1 MALKL
6 PITVW
11 KSCYKWLCRYFRS
24 DSLVRNF
31 QSNLIFF
38 LLIYLHRTTI
48 ITYVLYQIYFFIVIF
63 CYTSQAWNVLT
74 IIFHWYITWII
85 FFSIANFP
93 VIFEFFDGIANH
105 DLVYSIGCVS
115 RFQLALALVL
125 LHFFRKHLVIGVW
138 WNQKLFGFRC
148 VLQILSKIFSEFQI
162 LIFWVFLLQVN
173 QVYRLDFDYPPVS
186 VSVVILFLAWDYKVV
201 GNETKLPILS
211 TFHITH

>member
-11 KSCYKWLCRYFRS
+11 KSCNKWLCRYFRS

-38 LLIYLHRTTI
+38 YWDIHIAQQLSHTYCIKFIFYRYFLLSISFTFHVN
-48 ITYVLYQIYFFIVIF
+48 VLAKLGMSLPLFFIDM
-63 CYTSQAWNVLT
+63 LPE
-74 IIFHWYITWII
+74 
-85 FFSIANFP
+85 FFPFLIANFP
-93 VIFEFFDGIANH
+93 VTFEFFDGIANH
-105 DLVYSIGCVS
+105 DVVYSIGCIS
-115 RFQLALALVL
+115 RFQLALDLVV

-162 LIFWVFLLQVN
+162 
-173 QVYRLDFDYPPVS
+173 
-186 VSVVILFLAWDYKVV
+186 
-201 GNETKLPILS
+201 
-211 TFHITH
+211 

>member
-1 MALKL
+1 M
-6 PITVW
+6 
-11 KSCYKWLCRYFRS
+11 
-24 DSLVRNF
+24 SLLSIWFFSKEFSIKFN
-31 QSNLIFF
+31 FF
-38 LLIYLHRTTI
+38 LLRYPHRTTI
-48 ITYVLYQIYFFIVIF
+48 ITYVLYQIYFLSLFFAIHSFYIS
-63 CYTSQAWNVLT
+63 CECTSQACNVLT
-74 IIFHWYITWII
+74 ITFHWYITWII
-85 FFSIANFP
+85 YFSIANFP

-115 RFQLALALVL
+115 RFQLALDLVV

-162 LIFWVFLLQVN
+162 LFFWVFLLQVN
-173 QVYRLDFDYPPVS
+173 QVYRLDFGYPPVS